1 MLPLF
6 MTGMSKDLGSL
17 MALLDGV
24 TDSERSVGPEVGDDG
39 EAGDAVAPV
48 TVEAVEPV
56 NSRHELVRANGNLHM
71 EQDREISHI
80 DHQNLTDS
88 RLMS

>member
-1 MLPLF
+1 MVKPVTPSLPL
-6 MTGMSKDLGSL
+6 
-17 MALLDGV
+17 
-24 TDSERSVGPEVGDDG
+24 
-39 EAGDAVAPV
+39 

-56 NSRHELVRANGNLHM
+56 NSRHELVRAKGNLHM